1 MAATL
6 PSPASPSRLRLLA
19 LLSDP
24 TRLRI
29 LHILKEQELSVAELQ
44 EALNLGQSRIS
55 THLGQM
61 KDALILATR
70 REGQRT
76 YYRWSQELPADVRP
90 LLDAGLAA
98 AEELETAPQDR
109 DALQLVLRRRRATA
123 EQYFNTVAGRLGRKY
138 CPGRSWEAV
147 GHLLLQL
154 TPPLVIADLGAGE
167 GLLSQLLAARAKKVI
182 AVDNSPKMVEVGTEL
197 ARENGLERLEYRLGD
212 LEDPPI
218 AAGSVDLVILSQALH
233 HAATPPRALKAS
245 HRILKKGGRILILD
259 LHAHTFDQARELY
272 ADLWLGFGEAD
283 LDRMLR
289 QAGFRDTSVTVVAK
303 EPDPPHFQTLL
314 ASGTK

>member
-1 MAATL
+1 MAEAT
-6 PSPASPSRLRLLA
+6 PPRLRLLA

-29 LHILKEQELSVAELQ
+29 LHVLQGHELSVAELQ
-44 EALNLGQSRIS
+44 EVLLLGQSRIS
-55 THLGQM
+55 THLSQLKEAG
-61 KDALILATR
+61 LLAMR

-76 YYRWSQELPADVRP
+76 YYKWAEPLDPRQKP
-90 LLDAGLAA
+90 LLDAAIPA
-98 AEELETAPQDR
+98 AEEMDTAAKDR
-109 DALQLVLRRRRATA
+109 EALQLVLRRRRETA
-123 EQYFNTVAGRLGRKY
+123 QNYFNTLAGRLGKKY

-182 AVDNSPKMVEVGTEL
+182 AVDNSPKMVEVGTAL
-197 ARENGLERLEYRLGD
+197 AKENRLDRLEYRLGD

-218 AAGSVDLVILSQALH
+218 KAGSVDIVVLSQALH
-233 HAATPPRALKAS
+233 HAATPPRAIAAA
-245 HRILKKGGRILILD
+245 HRILKKGGQILILD
-259 LHAHTFDQARELY
+259 LHAHNFDQARELY
-272 ADLWLGFGEAD
+272 ADTWLGFTEPD

-289 QAGFRDTSVTVVAK
+289 QAGFKQTRVSTVAK
-303 EPDPPHFQTLL
+303 ETEPPYFQTVL
-314 ASGTK
+314 ATGIK